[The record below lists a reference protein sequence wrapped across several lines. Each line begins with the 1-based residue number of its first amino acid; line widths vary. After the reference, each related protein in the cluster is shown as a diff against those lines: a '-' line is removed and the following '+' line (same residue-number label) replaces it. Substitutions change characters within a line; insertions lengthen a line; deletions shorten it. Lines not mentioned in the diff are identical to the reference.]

1 MHIRARPLPYALDR
15 TRRHGIGLRRPLV
28 MLLAGVSLVCVL
40 IGASATAFAA
50 GLCPG
55 PPHRGS
61 HRADRFEHRDV
72 RDDCDRD
79 DSHVT
84 GVWWDRA
91 DPERSRVCTR
101 PGPRSDTTPPPS
113 TPPAPAPAPT
123 ATQSPSRSVS
133 STGSVPPSSAPPS
146 VQPSRPSP
154 APAVRQPPVLAPPAL
169 TVPPSPAIAAPASVP
184 VSIYVITIATLLA
197 AAAIAVAALV
207 LVRRAD

>member
-1 MHIRARPLPYALDR
+1 LHIRARRLPYALDR

-28 MLLAGVSLVCVL
+28 MLLAGVSLMCVL

-50 GLCPG
+50 GLCSG

-72 RDDCDRD
+72 RDDCNRG
-79 DSHVT
+79 DSQVA
-84 GVWWDRA
+84 GAWWDREDA
-91 DPERSRVCTR
+91 EPSRVCTSS
-101 PGPRSDTTPPPS
+101 GPRSDTTPPPS
-113 TPPAPAPAPT
+113 SPPAPS
-123 ATQSPSRSVS
+123 ATLPPSRNVGT
-133 STGSVPPSSAPPS
+133 TGSVPPASAPPS
-146 VQPSRPSP
+146 VHPSRPSP
-154 APAVRQPPVLAPPAL
+154 APTVRQPPVLAPPAL

>member
-1 MHIRARPLPYALDR
+1 MHIRARPLPSALDR

-28 MLLAGVSLVCVL
+28 MLLAGVPLMCVL

-61 HRADRFEHRDV
+61 HRADRYEHRDV

-79 DSHVT
+79 DTRVAAA
-84 GVWWDRA
+84 WWDRA
-91 DPERSRVCTR
+91 DDVGSRVCTSPR
-101 PGPRSDTTPPPS
+101 PRSDTTPPPS
-113 TPPAPAPAPT
+113 PPPAPVPT
-123 ATQSPSRSVS
+123 ATRPPARSVS
-133 STGSVPPSSAPPS
+133 TTGSVPPASAPPS
-146 VQPSRPSP
+146 VQSLRP
-154 APAVRQPPVLAPPAL
+154 APPPTVRQPPVLAPPAL

-197 AAAIAVAALV
+197 AAVIAVAALV